1 LKKGTMATGSAE
13 GNASEG
19 PETPTAIGAPDI
31 GDDPVIEDLSPATIE
46 GVATRLASSTSF
58 AELVSRE
65 CELDALWTLCDIEL
79 TYNHGGSAAAQTPGA
94 AGGRE
99 TLLGLR
105 ALIGEA
111 LSALAAS
118 NLDETTRLVLQASSL
133 AGTLR

>member
-1 LKKGTMATGSAE
+1 MGTNEAGTGA
-13 GNASEG
+13 GGG
-19 PETPTAIGAPDI
+19 PEPQSAIGAPDV
-31 GDDPVIEDLSPATIE
+31 GEDPVIEDLSSATIE
-46 GVATRLASSTSF
+46 GVATRLALSTTF

-79 TYNHGGSAAAQTPGA
+79 SFSHRGSAATPTSGSQA
-94 AGGRE
+94 SGNRD

-118 NLDETTRLVLQASSL
+118 NLDEATRLVLEASSL
-133 AGTLR
+133 ADTL

>member
-1 LKKGTMATGSAE
+1 MATDGAGTDADKGS
-13 GNASEG
+13 
-19 PETPTAIGAPDI
+19 ETKTAIGTPDT

-46 GVATRLASSTSF
+46 AVATRLAHSTTF

-79 TYNHGGSAAAQTPGA
+79 SYSNGRSAAIQTSGSQA
-94 AGGRE
+94 ADDRD
-99 TLLGLR
+99 TLLRIRGLV
-105 ALIGEA
+105 GEA

-118 NLDETTRLVLQASSL
+118 NLEETTRIVLEASSL

>member
-1 LKKGTMATGSAE
+1 MATNAAGSDAGE
-13 GNASEG
+13 GHR
-19 PETPTAIGAPDI
+19 TQMAIGAPDI
-31 GDDPVIEDLSPATIE
+31 GEDPVIEDLSPATIE
-46 GVATRLASSTSF
+46 GVATRLALSTTF

-79 TYNHGGSAAAQTPGA
+79 SYNHGGSAATQTPRSQA
-94 AGGRE
+94 AGDRD

-118 NLDETTRLVLQASSL
+118 NLDETTRLVLEASSL
-133 AGTLR
+133 AGTL

>member
-1 LKKGTMATGSAE
+1 LDEGMMATDTAGTDA
-13 GNASEG
+13 GKG
-19 PETPTAIGAPDI
+19 PEARTAIGAPDV
-31 GDDPVIEDLSPATIE
+31 GEDPVIEDLSPATFE
-46 GVATRLASSTSF
+46 GLAERLAHSSSF

-79 TYNHGGSAAAQTPGA
+79 SYNHGGPGD
-94 AGGRE
+94 RD

-118 NLDETTRLVLQASSL
+118 NLDETARLVLAASSL
-133 AGTLR
+133 AGTPQ

>member
-1 LKKGTMATGSAE
+1 MATDGAGTDADKGS
-13 GNASEG
+13 
-19 PETPTAIGAPDI
+19 ETKTAIGTPDT

-46 GVATRLASSTSF
+46 AVATRLAHSTTF

-79 TYNHGGSAAAQTPGA
+79 SYNQGGSAATAAPGSQA
-94 AGGRE
+94 ADDRA

-105 ALIGEA
+105 TLIGEA

-118 NLDETTRLVLQASSL
+118 NLDEATRLVLEASSL
-133 AGTLR
+133 AGTLA